1 MQSMKNVLLNEYQ
14 TRKNKNSQYSL
25 RSFAQQLN
33 LSPATLSMVLSGK
46 RKLSR
51 DKIIDI
57 SKQIGLSPA
66 SVHNLLE
73 KEILNIETDPK
84 NQTSSAQNI
93 QLKEEQFQ
101 LISNWHHYAIIS
113 LSKLK
118 KHKADTRW
126 ISKHL
131 GISEIDAREA
141 LNRLLDLK
149 LIEIQ
154 HDKIVELN
162 QSTTTTE
169 DIPSE
174 AIRHFHKG
182 VIHKALESIDQV
194 SPEQRELSTIV
205 LSFNK
210 KDIKSAKKFL
220 RDYQEKFANQ
230 FESEKSSDEVYAI
243 SLQFFPLTN
252 IQNEVNSRRDI

>member
-1 MQSMKNVLLNEYQ
+1 MKNVLMSEYQ
-14 TRKNKNSQYSL
+14 TRKSNNSRYSL

-46 RKLSR
+46 RKLSK
-51 DKIIDI
+51 DKIVSI
-57 SKQIGLSPA
+57 STKMGLSPA
-66 SVHNLLE
+66 SIHNLLE
-73 KEILNIETDPK
+73 AEILNI
-84 NQTSSAQNI
+84 SSHPTE
-93 QLKEEQFQ
+93 LKIDSQKAHLNEEQFK
-101 LISNWHHYAIIS
+101 LISNWQHYAIIS

-131 GISEIDAREA
+131 GISELDARDA
-141 LNRLLDLK
+141 LNRLIELK
-149 LIEIQ
+149 MIEIQ

-174 AIRHFHKG
+174 AIRNFHKG
-182 VIHKALESIDQV
+182 VINKALESIDHV
-194 SPEQRELSTIV
+194 NPDQRELSTIV

-210 KDIKSAKKFL
+210 KDLKSAKKFL
-220 RDYQEKFANQ
+220 RDYQEQFANR
-230 FESEKSSDEVYAI
+230 FESEKNSDEVYAI
-243 SLQFFPLTN
+243 SLQFFPLTS
-252 IQNEVNSRRDI
+252 IQNELNSRKDV